1 MIHVVKPRAIS
12 KKFNKEA
19 KIINWEW
26 RKMELKNALYAKD
39 VGKDRKNVKKDWMR
53 QVENEYQ
60 GSRFKSNH
68 IHNHI

>member
-1 MIHVVKPRAIS
+1 
-12 KKFNKEA
+12 
-19 KIINWEW
+19 
-26 RKMELKNALYAKD
+26 MELKNALYAKD

-68 IHNHI
+68 IRNHI